1 MFDFVRVYISLES
14 FPTFA
19 TTLSTMRLASLARRS
34 FLKSG
39 IQFNGKINLATRVDS
54 RMHHQFTG
62 SSQGGACTAALLSVP
77 RSPTTSEV
85 FPPGDSKSAH
95 TLALSGTELALVDD
109 HRTSQAAAA
118 KVLDDLSAKIHFL
131 QQRMDYWAK
140 IRYRAPITAEGPLPH
155 TRAEARALSGPACS
169 ELLEMF
175 KGVSGLYPL
184 PTNSSL
190 QKRHLL
196 QYLEVSP
203 LPV

>member
-1 MFDFVRVYISLES
+1 MSRTEDYTQCCQNGALNEQLPSILTVLMTGKSKGKRSAFSISDHVIDSRRRYNLIKLVQPQSMFDFVRVYISLES

-95 TLALSGTELALVDD
+95 TLALSGTELAVRSNYLC
-109 HRTSQAAAA
+109 
-118 KVLDDLSAKIHFL
+118 VLLI
-131 QQRMDYWAK
+131 
-140 IRYRAPITAEGPLPH
+140 G
-155 TRAEARALSGPACS
+155 
-169 ELLEMF
+169 
-175 KGVSGLYPL
+175 
-184 PTNSSL
+184 
-190 QKRHLL
+190 
-196 QYLEVSP
+196 
-203 LPV
+203 

>member
-1 MFDFVRVYISLES
+1 MREKFGYNELVQPQSMFDFVRVYISLES
-14 FPTFA
+14 FLTFA
-19 TTLSTMRLASLARRS
+19 TTLFTMCLASLARRS

-62 SSQGGACTAALLSVP
+62 SSQGGACAAALLSVP

-85 FPPGDSKSAH
+85 VPPGYSKSAH
-95 TLALSGTELALVDD
+95 TLALSGTELAKATSRLDALNEIMAQLVDD
-109 HRTSQAAAA
+109 HRTSQAAA
-118 KVLDDLSAKIHFL
+118 
-131 QQRMDYWAK
+131 
-140 IRYRAPITAEGPLPH
+140 
-155 TRAEARALSGPACS
+155 GPACS
-169 ELLEMF
+169 ELLEMLV
-175 KGVSGLYPL
+175 GARAIYPL
-184 PTNSSL
+184 PANSSLAL